1 MRFTAG
7 SVLPRQ
13 EKISLPV
20 FLTTGRWS
28 ESSNCYETQI
38 GKVKVVFVQI
48 FVQGDFF
55 VNN

>member
-13 EKISLPV
+13 EKISLPA
-20 FLTTGRWS
+20 FLATGKMVR
-28 ESSNCYETQI
+28 I
-38 GKVKVVFVQI
+38 VKLLRDANWKGQGCFRAI